1 MKILIEGWFNIP
13 HSYAIVNDFQI
24 IHLLKNYPD
33 LTIYI
38 KEQDYYREEWNSK
51 KKLVFTQEYNN
62 IISNL
67 KQWNG
72 EEVDLVYRITYPYN
86 IESNTMSNVPKC
98 VYFTAE
104 FKEIDPQYF
113 ATNKIIPG
121 VKVDDN
127 FLKQY
132 IKAHPELYFTSPST
146 WSQNALDKYDITVGK
161 KHKIIPNGVDT
172 KIFNNNKTNRDSL
185 REFYGFEKDDI
196 VFLNIGA
203 MTRNKGIIEILICI
217 NALVNKLKI
226 KKVKLLLKGTEDL
239 YESKNYLINYFK
251 VLEQNGHIKKE
262 EIDILFSKHI
272 VFIQQTLSYPRMN
285 DIYNASDIYF
295 SPYNA
300 EGFNM
305 PALEAITT
313 GTKLIVTENGSTD
326 FFIKDI
332 LQNVPSSKN
341 NIFLVES
348 NEKQIG
354 DGKVQL
360 EINVNTLLKIC
371 LNAIESLR
379 IYQMTEIE
387 YMSLTQYIS
396 KKYSWDAIAK
406 ELYDYFIEITKE

>member
-132 IKAHPELYFTSPST
+132 IKAHPKLYFTSPST

>member
-379 IYQMTEIE
+379 IYQMTQIE

-406 ELYDYFIEITKE
+406 ELYDYFIEITKK